1 MRLIPRLL
9 LGGHRELKRPA
20 NVVDE
25 ALMQRIEEV
34 RQDLR
39 IKGIDVKPLRAA
51 RPSAPS
57 AYHGRVPLDYDS
69 HDSGYGRSER

>member
-34 RQDLR
+34 RRDLR
-39 IKGIDVKPLRAA
+39 IKGIDVKPLRAS

-57 AYHGRVPLDYDS
+57 AYRGRAPLDNGTRDYDRTS
-69 HDSGYGRSER
+69 RR